1 MTIQKFVGLMR
12 HDSLRVFDV
21 NLRQQFYSREVI
33 ETSMGLANVLKLN
46 VNELLVLKELLG
58 LRGDERT
65 MLNELS
71 RRYSLRLIALTR
83 GGEGSILYSGGI
95 ISMHDGY
102 RVEVEDTVGAGDAF
116 VAALVTGLLSGCE
129 LKDLHN
135 KANQIASFVCSKH
148 GATPRLTN
156 EIQQFFT

>member
-1 MTIQKFVGLMR
+1 M
-12 HDSLRVFDV
+12 
-21 NLRQQFYSREVI
+21 
-33 ETSMGLANVLKLN
+33 
-46 VNELLVLKELLG
+46 
-58 LRGDERT
+58 
-65 MLNELS
+65 
-71 RRYSLRLIALTR
+71 IALTR

-135 KANQIASFVCSKH
+135 KANQIASFVCSQH
-148 GATPRLTN
+148 GATPRLTD
-156 EIQQFFT
+156 EIKQLFT